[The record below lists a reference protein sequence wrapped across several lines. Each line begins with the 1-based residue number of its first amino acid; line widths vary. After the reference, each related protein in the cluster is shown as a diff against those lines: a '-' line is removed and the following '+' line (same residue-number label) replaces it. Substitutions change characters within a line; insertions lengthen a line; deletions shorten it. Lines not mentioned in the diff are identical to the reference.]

1 MKRILIVDDEPHII
15 RVLKLAMKNAGYTVD
30 EAYNGEQALAYLETS
45 CPDLVITDI
54 DMPRMNG
61 RELCL
66 HIRQNMPELEF
77 GIFILTARAEREH
90 REWSR
95 TLKNVSFL
103 EKPVSIMKLIVYID
117 NYFRN
122 YQPSQEKKHVG

>member
-15 RVLKLAMKNAGYTVD
+15 RVLKLAMENAGYTVD
-30 EAYNGEQALAYLETS
+30 EAYNGEQALAYLETTR
-45 CPDLVITDI
+45 PDLMITDI

-66 HIRQNMPELEF
+66 HIRQNLPELEF

-95 TLKNVSFL
+95 ELRQVSFL
-103 EKPVSIMKLIVYID
+103 EKPVSIMKLIVCID
-117 NYFRN
+117 NYFSE
-122 YQPSQEKKHVG
+122 YQPPREQQHAG

>member
-45 CPDLVITDI
+45 HPDLMITDI

-95 TLKNVSFL
+95 TLKKVSFL

-117 NYFRN
+117 NYFRDS
-122 YQPSQEKKHVG
+122 QPSQEKKHVG

>member
-30 EAYNGEQALAYLETS
+30 EAYNGEQALAYLETTR
-45 CPDLVITDI
+45 PDLMITDI

-77 GIFILTARAEREH
+77 GIFI
-90 REWSR
+90 
-95 TLKNVSFL
+95 
-103 EKPVSIMKLIVYID
+103 
-117 NYFRN
+117 
-122 YQPSQEKKHVG
+122 

>member
-30 EAYNGEQALAYLETS
+30 EAYNGEQALAYLETTR
-45 CPDLVITDI
+45 PDLMITDI

-90 REWSR
+90 REWSSK
-95 TLKNVSFL
+95 LKQVSFL
-103 EKPVSIMKLIVYID
+103 EKPVSIMKPIVCID
-117 NYFRN
+117 NYFREN
-122 YQPSQEKKHVG
+122 HPPQEKKHVG

>member
-15 RVLKLAMKNAGYTVD
+15 RVLKLALENAGYTVD
-30 EAYNGEQALAYLETS
+30 EAYNGEQALAYLKTS
-45 CPDLVITDI
+45 RPDLMITDI

-95 TLKNVSFL
+95 ELEQVSFL
-103 EKPVSIMKLIVYID
+103 EKPVSIMKLIVCID
-117 NYFRN
+117 AYFGGN
-122 YQPSQEKKHVG
+122 HPPQEQKHAG